1 AGSMLLDHLQIE
13 PERLLEVELQPLDWP
28 EFVINDGARC
38 YVCKKRM
45 YQHFLTVLEGK
56 NISVLL
62 DGSNVDDLKSHR
74 PGSRAIEELGV
85 KTPLLDAGLTKKDI
99 RALASVFQLANH
111 AKPSNSCL
119 ATRFPEGS
127 PVTREGLELVAQCE
141 SFLLS
146 RGFSGCRVR
155 PGSKKDVV
163 LQVTAE
169 DMGRL
174 LETFER
180 QEIID
185 YFSNVG
191 FEKVLIDLRVRSL

>member
-1 AGSMLLDHLQIE
+1 MALESRRRYQLLIENLKGYQRVGVAFSGGVDSTLLLYAACEALGRQNVLVLRGLSALLSATEKGAGSMLLDHLQIE

-62 DGSNVDDLKSHR
+62 DGSNVDDLKNHR

-99 RALASVFQLANH
+99 R
-111 AKPSNSCL
+111 
-119 ATRFPEGS
+119 T
-127 PVTREGLELVAQCE
+127 
-141 SFLLS
+141 
-146 RGFSGCRVR
+146 
-155 PGSKKDVV
+155 
-163 LQVTAE
+163 
-169 DMGRL
+169 
-174 LETFER
+174 
-180 QEIID
+180 
-185 YFSNVG
+185 
-191 FEKVLIDLRVRSL
+191 